1 MKREIR
7 TRDTK
12 VSRGAPPEIKS
23 TKSTS
28 KSDKNTEGSKEN
40 SKSSKSSTKNV
51 SENTTE
57 RTERT
62 SKSSKSNA
70 KEVSESSQIVQ
81 KQAKHKN
88 ETTMDLAFIRCSCS
102 KVFNMGYRK
111 VRVENE
117 ELIKQRMIE
126 LIDKG
131 YTETQAADFLYENNL
146 DMKHVMDKLGLNR
159 ICCRKTFMSDIVI
172 SFPRPDSE
180 VAARLKKIIPE
191 LAEVEKNYLS
201 GLSDKIRDKIIAN
214 SHKLDLPEPADLNPE
229 TELYTERLAEEDIGQ
244 NYKIKSGFNVIG
256 YESVGEGKYVEVL
269 GASKLDNGLGVR
281 TYLGR

>member
-1 MKREIR
+1 MKRETR

>member
-1 MKREIR
+1 MKKVTQTIGIDVSKLTLDVMVR
-7 TRDTK
+7 TTNVHKQFSNDTK
-12 VSRGAPPEIKS
+12 GFK
-23 TKSTS
+23 
-28 KSDKNTEGSKEN
+28 
-40 SKSSKSSTKNV
+40 
-51 SENTTE
+51 
-57 RTERT
+57 
-62 SKSSKSNA
+62 
-70 KEVSESSQIVQ
+70 QII
-81 KQAKHKN
+81 
-88 ETTMDLAFIRCSCS
+88 TWLS
-102 KVFNMGYRK
+102 
-111 VRVENE
+111 
-117 ELIKQRMIE
+117 KQRIDLE
-126 LIDKG
+126 QSLICFEHTG
-131 YTETQAADFLYENNL
+131 WYCLMLSYFLYENNL

-229 TELYTERLAEEDIGQ
+229 TELYTERLAEEDIGE

>member
-1 MKREIR
+1 MKRETR

-28 KSDKNTEGSKEN
+28 KSDKNTESSKEN
-40 SKSSKSSTKNV
+40 SKGTSKSSSK
-51 SENTTE
+51 NTTE

-62 SKSSKSNA
+62 ETPKSSKSNA
-70 KEVSESSQIVQ
+70 KEVSESTQIVQ

-229 TELYTERLAEEDIGQ
+229 TELYTERLAEEDIGE

>member
-1 MKREIR
+1 MKRETR

-51 SENTTE
+51 SENT
-57 RTERT
+57 TERT

>member
-51 SENTTE
+51 SENT
-57 RTERT
+57 TERT

-244 NYKIKSGFNVIG
+244 NYRIKSGFNVIG